1 MKVVALMTTYPAAA
15 LQEADAIAR
24 ALADVS
30 VDLSNDGLKM
40 RVDDAGSLIT

>member
-15 LQEADAIAR
+15 LQKADAVTR

-30 VDLSNDGLKM
+30 VEFSSDGLTVT
-40 RVDDAGSLIT
+40 VDDSRRG